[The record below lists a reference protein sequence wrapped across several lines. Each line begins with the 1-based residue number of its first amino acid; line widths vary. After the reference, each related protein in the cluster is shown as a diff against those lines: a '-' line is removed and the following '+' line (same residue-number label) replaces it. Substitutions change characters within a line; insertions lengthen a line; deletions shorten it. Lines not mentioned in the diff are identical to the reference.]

1 MGRIMLSRRMNAKAA
16 KTAENTLLGKPV
28 HDAFDAIP
36 QPMDIEVDEQTQ
48 LLFGQLQVRSELCRV
63 HPCELLDSLDL
74 DDKRIV
80 DQHVESVAT
89 VDTMATIDER

>member
-1 MGRIMLSRRMNAKAA
+1 MVSTGRARVWRVESPYLRIGRIMLRRRVNAKAA

-36 QPMDIEVDEQTQ
+36 QPMDVEVDEQTQ

-74 DDKRIV
+74 NDK
-80 DQHVESVAT
+80 
-89 VDTMATIDER
+89 